1 MTSNNPVCYIHNIP
15 CDFSFCNRSL
25 NKFFNLSRKYKLCV
39 SGGSDYHGRH
49 IGSDNLSIGSYG
61 LNEECL
67 NKFINFDKRK

>member
-1 MTSNNPVCYIHNIP
+1 MLWIEG
-15 CDFSFCNRSL
+15 NRSL
-25 NKFFNLSRKYKLCV
+25 SSKSFTRDINKFFNLSRKYKLCV